1 MSSTI
6 GAVRSTISP
15 AEALSRI
22 PGWNGKAATWRELKG
37 GLTNR
42 TYLVEC
48 ADESFVLR
56 LDAAHTSAVIPDRIG
71 EIEIQ
76 KQAAAAGLAPELIF
90 ADADSGILLSRYVPG
105 RSWDA
110 SDLDDNRNLEA
121 LADLLRRVHDLPASG
136 ILFDPNSVAKRYAG
150 NLKTN
155 HGLHAFALR
164 CEEIIADSPMSG
176 KSRCCHNDVVA
187 ANIIGDPALKLLDWE
202 YACDNDPMF
211 DLASLIG
218 FHNLEDDRQSV
229 LLNAYAGGNDFVLK
243 ERLDV
248 QVRLYDAIQWLWLAN
263 RQVLTPTSA
272 QAARLEELQQRLL

>member
-1 MSSTI
+1 VSSTI
-6 GAVRSTISP
+6 GAVSSTIAP

-56 LDAAHTSAVIPDRIG
+56 LDAAHTRVFNPDRFG
-71 EIEIQ
+71 EVEIQ

-90 ADADSGILLSRYVPG
+90 ADANSGILLSRYVPG

-110 SDLDDNRNLEA
+110 SDLDDNKNLEA

-150 NLKTN
+150 NLKTH
-155 HGLHAFALR
+155 HGLHEIALR
-164 CEEIIADSPMSG
+164 CAEIIADIPMSE
-176 KSRCCHNDVVA
+176 KFRCCHNDVVA
-187 ANIIGDPALKLLDWE
+187 ANIIADPALKLLDWE

-218 FHNLEDDRQSV
+218 FHDLEDDRRSV
-229 LLNAYAGGNDFVLK
+229 LLNAYAGGSDFVLK

-272 QAARLEELQQRLL
+272 QAARLEKLQQRLL

>member
-6 GAVRSTISP
+6 LP
-15 AEALSRI
+15 AEALSGI

-56 LDAAHTSAVIPDRIG
+56 LDAAHTRVFNPDRFG

-110 SDLDDNRNLEA
+110 SDLDDNKNLEA

-136 ILFDPNSVAKRYAG
+136 ILFEPNSVAKRYAG
-150 NLKTN
+150 NLKTH
-155 HGLHAFALR
+155 HGLHEIALR
-164 CEEIIADSPMSG
+164 CAEIIAAIPMSE

-187 ANIIGDPALKLLDWE
+187 ANIIADPALKLLDWE

-218 FHNLEDDRQSV
+218 FHDLEDDRRSV

-248 QVRLYDAIQWLWLAN
+248 QIRLYDTIQWLWLAN

-272 QAARLEELQQRLL
+272 QAARLEELLQRLL